1 MTRRILVY
9 EFISAGGP
17 GVAVPDAC
25 DGTSLLTQGAAMRDA
40 LLADLLAID
49 AFAVSVADAG
59 LAPLARQTARPGR
72 APALLVPDRCIAP
85 AEWLRR
91 VAPDFDAVWVIAPE
105 TADILADL
113 SAAVGTE
120 RWIGCSP
127 DAIRLTSSKTA
138 TRERLA
144 AHGIPTPVAWAPGR
158 PLPAHGGR
166 WVIKPDDGAGTEHT
180 RIFARFDDAR
190 AALDAAPEADRGVT
204 LEGWVEGE
212 PLSLSLLCAG
222 RACELVSV
230 NRQHVAPCAD
240 GRVVF
245 AGVSAAVEPPSA
257 ALATLAERIRAAVP
271 GLRGFVGVD
280 LVRSPDGGVCV
291 IEINPRLT
299 CAYVGLSP
307 QLGRNLAAEVLEA
320 HAPTQPE
327 DGAHTAVSASI
338 DTIPAC

>member
-9 EFISAGGP
+9 EFISAGGL
-17 GVAVPDAC
+17 GEAAPDAC
-25 DGTSLLTQGAAMRDA
+25 DGASLLAQGVAMRDA
-40 LLADLLAID
+40 LLADLLAIE
-49 AFAVSVADAG
+49 ALAVSVADAG
-59 LAPLARQTARPGR
+59 LAPLALQTAQPART
-72 APALLVPDRCIAP
+72 PALLVPDTSIAP
-85 AEWLRR
+85 AEWLSR

-105 TADILADL
+105 TAGILADL

-127 DAIRLTSSKTA
+127 DAIRLTGSKTA

-158 PLPAHGGR
+158 PPAAHGGR

-180 RIFARFDDAR
+180 RVFARFDDAR
-190 AALDAAPEADRGVT
+190 AAFDVGLEGGRRVT

-222 RACELVSV
+222 RGGELVSV
-230 NRQHVAPCAD
+230 NRQHVAPRAD
-240 GRVVF
+240 GRVVY
-245 AGVSAAVEPPSA
+245 AGVSAAVERPSA
-257 ALATLAERIRAAVP
+257 ALGALAERIRAAVP

-280 LVRSPDGGVCV
+280 LVRSPDGGLCV

-299 CAYVGLSP
+299 CAYVGLSA
-307 QLGRNLAAEVLEA
+307 QLGRNLAAEMLEA
-320 HAPTQPE
+320 HAPAQTGE
-327 DGAHTAVSASI
+327 GAHSAVSAFI
-338 DTIPAC
+338 PAIPAC